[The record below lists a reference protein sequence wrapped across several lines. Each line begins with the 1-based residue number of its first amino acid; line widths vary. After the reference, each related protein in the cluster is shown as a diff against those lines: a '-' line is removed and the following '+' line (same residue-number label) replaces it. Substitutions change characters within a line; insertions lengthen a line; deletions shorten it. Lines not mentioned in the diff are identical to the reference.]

1 MNNHRTLLGLKG
13 FVSAAGH
20 QTFDHVVKRIVV
32 VVVHDQFPAVINIY
46 LHQDFF
52 FSLN

>member
-13 FVSAAGH
+13 LMSATGH
-20 QTFDHVVKRIVV
+20 QAFDHVVKRIVV
-32 VVVHDQFPAVINIY
+32 VVVNDKFPTVINIY